1 MTGERF
7 AILLR
12 HGDYH
17 QKPETPSA
25 LQPFGLSDTGM
36 VQAMNAGRELAAMAR
51 ANGWKLSST
60 IMSSQLL
67 RAWETATFLC
77 RTLGEETGK
86 VFKVDEEA
94 DLAERSVG
102 AFANLTLA
110 QIQEVLAN
118 DPRYSAPPVNW
129 KSDSTYKLPALG
141 AESLM
146 EAGERVARALTA
158 GIGDLKAV
166 HETNAKVFV
175 GHGASLR
182 HAAYHLKVLN
192 YDDIRGLSMHH
203 ARPVVLKCSD
213 DGRWSHCAGGW
224 KERTPKDVSID

>member
-1 MTGERF
+1 MAERF

-25 LQPFGLSDTGM
+25 LQPFGLSETGRT
-36 VQAMNAGRELAAMAR
+36 QAMNAGRDLAAMAR
-51 ANGWKLSST
+51 ANGWTISSKV
-60 IMSSQLL
+60 MSSQLL
-67 RAWETATFLC
+67 RAWETASLLC
-77 RTLGEETGK
+77 RTLGEETGEL
-86 VFKVDEEA
+86 FEVDEEA

-110 QIQEVLAN
+110 QIEEVLAE
-118 DPRYSAPPVNW
+118 DPRYSTPPADW

-146 EAGERVARALTA
+146 EAGERVARILSA
-158 GIGDLKAV
+158 GIGDLKAFPGS
-166 HETNAKVFV
+166 NARVFV

-203 ARPVVLKCSD
+203 ARPVVLKCSE

-224 KERTPKDVSID
+224 KERTPKDVSTD